1 MSSMPDG
8 LAATLAPNELL
19 DVVEDLGSLK
29 EARHFVTGSIGL
41 LQSNESTVRVAFRRL
56 P

>member
-1 MSSMPDG
+1 MPDG
-8 LAATLAPNELL
+8 LATTLAPNELL
-19 DVVEDLGSLK
+19 DVVEYLSSLK

-41 LQSNESTVRVAFRRL
+41 LQSNGSTVHVAFRWL